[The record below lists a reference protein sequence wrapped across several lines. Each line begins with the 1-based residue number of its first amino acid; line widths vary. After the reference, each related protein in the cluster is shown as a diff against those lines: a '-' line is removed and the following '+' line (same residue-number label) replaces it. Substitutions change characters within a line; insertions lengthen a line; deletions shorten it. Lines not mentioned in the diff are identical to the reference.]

1 MAFVGKR
8 INTAIDHILNEDWE
22 NALIQISIAMD
33 ATTKKKWSKKMAV
46 GRRISNFIKEYEQL
60 IYLLS
65 SNGSW
70 HLGCGGYIA
79 YDIDGKKTELPKI
92 YSKLIR
98 GALVHGG
105 EELSDKFVFEKQKI
119 GVESGKII
127 INQGYLLGFLLS
139 VVVDPVNKDESCK
152 NNPMIFYMGKNIFI
166 NSLWG
171 VTIGA
176 AIDSYLSLTIKYR

>member
-22 NALIQISIAMD
+22 NALIQISIAMN

-46 GRRISNFIKEYEQL
+46 GRRISNFIKEYEQFL
-60 IYLLS
+60 FIVIKWILA
-65 SNGSW
+65 SW
-70 HLGCGGYIA
+70 VRWHIA

-127 INQGYLLGFLLS
+127 INQGHLLGFLLS